1 MTKHAGHPAKTSP
14 SGAANLLR
22 MRRIGIDTY
31 LEPVIY
37 MRSDC
42 HICRSEGFEA
52 YARVEVWRGKKRIIA
67 TLNVVNAPLFAPDE
81 AGLSEAAW
89 HALGGADGDHIKVFH
104 PAPVQSFSHVRAKIY
119 GKPITSEGANE
130 IMRDIVDGRYSDI
143 EMAAFIS
150 TCAGNRIDVAETT
163 AFTRAM
169 ISVGKRLQWN
179 THPVVDKHCVGG
191 LPGNRTT
198 LIVVPIIAAAG
209 LTIPK
214 TSSRA
219 ITSPAGS
226 ADTME
231 TLAPVELDI
240 ARIRQVVEREHGC
253 IAWGGGVNLSP
264 ADDILIR
271 VERPLG
277 LDSDGQLVAS
287 VLSKKYAAGSTHVL
301 IDIPVGPTA
310 KVRSPEAAQLLG
322 ERLVAVG
329 RALGINLQTIV
340 TDGSQP
346 VGRGVGPALEAFDVL
361 AVLQNAP
368 DAPDDLRQR
377 ALLLAGHVLELGG
390 KAAPGG
396 GLAMA
401 RGILASGLAWNKFQA
416 ICEAQGGMREP
427 PRAGHTHVMVSKHRG
442 RVRSI
447 DNRRLARIAKLA
459 GAPKA
464 HAAGVVFHAPLGS
477 AVEVGQPLLTI
488 HAESPGELA
497 YARTYA
503 DAQEDLVL
511 VQEEGQGNE
520 WQETV

>member
-1 MTKHAGHPAKTSP
+1 MTKHAGHPAIHSAN
-14 SGAANLLR
+14 GAANLLR

-31 LEPVIY
+31 LEPVIF
-37 MRSDC
+37 MRRDC

-52 YARVEVWRGKKRIIA
+52 YSRVEVWRGKKRIIA
-67 TLNVVNAPLFAPDE
+67 TLNVVNAPLLAQDE

-89 HALGGADGDHIKVFH
+89 RALGGNDGDHIKVFH

-119 GKPITSEGANE
+119 GKPITTEGANE

-150 TCAGNRIDVAETT
+150 TCAGNRMDVAETI

-169 ISVGKRLQWN
+169 INVGKRLQWS

-198 LIVVPIIAAAG
+198 LIVVPIVAACG

-240 ARIRQVVEREHGC
+240 AQIRRVVEREHGC

-287 VLSKKYAAGSTHVL
+287 VLSKKYAAGSTHAI

-310 KVRSPEAAQLLG
+310 KVRSPEAAEALG
-322 ERLVAVG
+322 SRLVAVG
-329 RALGINLQTIV
+329 QALGITLRTIV
-340 TDGSQP
+340 TDGRQP
-346 VGRGVGPALEAFDVL
+346 IGRGVGPALEARDVL

-377 ALLLAGHVLELGG
+377 ALLLAGYVLELGG
-390 KAAPGG
+390 KAPAGG

-401 RGILASGLAWNKFQA
+401 RGVLESGQAWNKFQA

-427 PRAGHTHVMVSKHRG
+427 PRAAYTHVIASRHRG
-442 RVRSI
+442 RVADI
-447 DNRRLARIAKLA
+447 DNRRLARVAKLA
-459 GAPKA
+459 GAPQA
-464 HAAGVVFHAPLGS
+464 HAAGIVFHVPLGS
-477 AVEVGQPLLTI
+477 AVEVGQPLITI

-503 DAQEDLVL
+503 EAQEDMVL
-511 VQEEGQGNE
+511 VQEN
-520 WQETV
+520 

>member
-1 MTKHAGHPAKTSP
+1 MTPHSKQQKPGD
-14 SGAANLLR
+14 GAAHLLR

-37 MRSDC
+37 MRKDC

-52 YARVEVWRGKKRIIA
+52 YSRVEVWRGGKHVIA
-67 TLNVVNAPLFAPDE
+67 TLNVVDAPLLEIDE

-89 HALGGADGDHIKVFH
+89 RVLGGSDGDHIKVFH
-104 PAPVQSFSHVRAKIY
+104 PSPVQSFSHVRGKIY
-119 GKPITSEGANE
+119 GTPITSEGAGA
-130 IMRDIVDGRYSDI
+130 IMRDIVDGRYSEI
-143 EMAAFIS
+143 EMAALIA
-150 TCAGNRIDVAETT
+150 TCAGNRMDVAETT

-169 ISVGKRLQWN
+169 ISVGKRLQWS
-179 THPVVDKHCVGG
+179 TRPVVDKHCVGG

-198 LIVVPIIAAAG
+198 LIVVPIVAACG

-231 TLAPVELDI
+231 TLAPVDIDI
-240 ARIRQVVEREHGC
+240 AHIRRVVEREHGC

-287 VLSKKYAAGSTHVL
+287 VLSKKYAAGSSHVL
-301 IDIPVGPTA
+301 IDIPVGRTA
-310 KVRSPEAAQLLG
+310 KVRSPEAAQSLSARLLA
-322 ERLVAVG
+322 VAQ
-329 RALGINLQTIV
+329 ALGIKMQTII

-346 VGRGVGPALEAFDVL
+346 VGRGIGPALEAFDVL
-361 AVLQNAP
+361 AVLQNAD
-368 DAPDDLRQR
+368 DAPNDLRQR
-377 ALLLAGHVLELGG
+377 ALLLAGQVLELGG
-390 KAAPGG
+390 KAPSGDG
-396 GLAMA
+396 QEMA
-401 RGILASGLAWNKFQA
+401 RTVLESGLAWRKFQA
-416 ICEAQGGMREP
+416 ICEAQGGMRQP
-427 PRAGHTHVMVSKHRG
+427 PRAAHTHVVVSTHRG
-442 RVRSI
+442 HVTAV
-447 DNRRLARIAKLA
+447 DNRRLARVAALA

-464 HAAGVVFHAPLGS
+464 HAAGVLFHAPIGT

-497 YARTYA
+497 YARSYA
-503 DAQEDLVL
+503 AAQEDLVL
-511 VQEEGQGNE
+511 VREI
-520 WQETV
+520 

>member
-1 MTKHAGHPAKTSP
+1 MGVHFSAGKPAN
-14 SGAANLLR
+14 GAANALR
-22 MRRIGIDTY
+22 MRRMGIDTY

-37 MRSDC
+37 MRRDC

-52 YARVEVWRGKKRIIA
+52 YSRVEVWRGNKRIIA
-67 TLNVVNAPLFAPDE
+67 TLNVVEAPLLGEDE

-89 HALGGADGDHIKVFH
+89 RALGGHDGEHIKVFH
-104 PAPVQSFSHVRAKIY
+104 PVPVQSFSHVRAKIY
-119 GKPITSEGANE
+119 GTPITSESASE

-143 EMAAFIS
+143 EMAAFIA
-150 TCAGNRIDVAETT
+150 TCAGNKMDIAETT
-163 AFTRAM
+163 SITRAM
-169 ISVGKRLQWN
+169 IQAGKRLQWSSH
-179 THPVVDKHCVGG
+179 TVVDKHCVGG
-191 LPGNRTT
+191 LPANRTT
-198 LIVVPIIAAAG
+198 LIVVPIVAACG

-231 TLAPVELDI
+231 TLAPVDLDMTQ
-240 ARIRQVVEREHGC
+240 IRRVVEKEHGC

-310 KVRSPEAAQLLG
+310 KVRSQEAAQSLS
-322 ERLVAVG
+322 ERLVTVG
-329 RALGINLQTIV
+329 RSLGITLRTII

-346 VGRGVGPALEAFDVL
+346 VGRGIGPALEARDVL
-361 AVLQNAP
+361 AVLQNAT

-377 ALLLAGHVLELGG
+377 ALLLAGLVLELGG
-390 KAAPGG
+390 KAQAGEG
-396 GLAMA
+396 WAMA
-401 RGILASGLAWNKFQA
+401 QSVLERGLAWTKFQA
-416 ICEAQGGMREP
+416 ICEAQGGMRTP
-427 PRAGHTHVMVSKHRG
+427 PTARFTHVLVSRHG
-442 RVRSI
+442 GHVVAI

-464 HAAGVVFHAPLGS
+464 HAAGVVFHAPLGTLLE
-477 AVEVGQPLLTI
+477 AGQPLLTI
-488 HAESPGELA
+488 HADSPGELA

-503 DAQEDLVL
+503 DAQEDLVQ
-511 VQEEGQGNE
+511 VQEH
-520 WQETV
+520 

>member
-1 MTKHAGHPAKTSP
+1 MGSHHRDKQPADGPAHA
-14 SGAANLLR
+14 LR
-22 MRRIGIDTY
+22 MRRMGIDTY

-37 MRSDC
+37 MRRDC

-52 YARVEVWRGKKRIIA
+52 HSRVEVWRGNKHIVA
-67 TLNVVNAPLFAPDE
+67 TLNVVDAPLLQVDE

-89 HALGGADGDHIKVFH
+89 RSLGGRDGDHIKVFH

-119 GKPITSEGANE
+119 GSPITSEGASE
-130 IMRDIVDGRYSDI
+130 IVQDIVDGRYSDI
-143 EMAAFIS
+143 EMAAFIA
-150 TCAGNRIDVAETT
+150 TCAGNRMDIAET
-163 AFTRAM
+163 ASITRAM
-169 ISVGKRLQWN
+169 IGAGKRLQWN
-179 THPVVDKHCVGG
+179 VHPVVDKHCVGG
-191 LPGNRTT
+191 LPANRTT
-198 LIVVPIIAAAG
+198 LIVVPIVAACG
-209 LTIPK
+209 MTIPK

-231 TLAPVELDI
+231 TLAPVDLDI
-240 ARIRQVVEREHGC
+240 AQIRRVVEREQGC

-310 KVRSPEAAQLLG
+310 KVRSAEAAQSLG
-322 ERLVAVG
+322 ERLTTVG
-329 RALGINLQTIV
+329 QSLGITLRTII
-340 TDGSQP
+340 TDGAQP
-346 VGRGVGPALEAFDVL
+346 VGRGIGPALEAYDVL
-361 AVLQNAP
+361 AVLQNQP
-368 DAPDDLRQR
+368 GAPDDLRQR

-390 KAAPGG
+390 KAPQGEG
-396 GLAMA
+396 RTMA
-401 RGILASGLAWNKFQA
+401 AAVLTSGAAWTKFQS
-416 ICEAQGGMREP
+416 ICEAQGGMRVP
-427 PRAGHTHVMVSKHRG
+427 PVARFTHVVQARHDG
-442 RVRSI
+442 RVVAI

-464 HAAGVVFHAPLGS
+464 HAAGVVFHAPLGTMLV
-477 AVEVGQPLLTI
+477 AGQPMLTI
-488 HAESPGELA
+488 HADSPGELA

-503 DAQEDLVL
+503 DAQEDLVQ
-511 VQEEGQGNE
+511 VQEH
-520 WQETV
+520 

>member
-1 MTKHAGHPAKTSP
+1 MTSHRHQQKQHN
-14 SGAANLLR
+14 GAAHVLR

-37 MRSDC
+37 MRKDC

-52 YARVEVWRGKKRIIA
+52 YSRVEVWRGNRRIIA
-67 TLNVVNAPLFAPDE
+67 TLSVVTAPLFAADE

-89 HALGGADGDHIKVFH
+89 RALGGSDGDHIKVFH
-104 PAPVQSFSHVRAKIY
+104 PAPMQSFSHVRAKIF
-119 GKPITSEGANE
+119 GTPITSDGANE
-130 IMRDIVDGRYSDI
+130 IMRDIVDGRYSDM
-143 EMAAFIS
+143 EMAAFIAA
-150 TCAGNRIDVAETT
+150 CAGNRMDMAETT
-163 AFTRAM
+163 SVTRAM
-169 ISVGKRLQWN
+169 INVGKRLQWSS
-179 THPVVDKHCVGG
+179 HPVVDKHCVGG

-198 LIVVPIIAAAG
+198 LIVVPIIAACG

-231 TLAPVELDI
+231 TLAPVDLDL
-240 ARIRQVVEREHGC
+240 AQIRRVVEREQGC
-253 IAWGGGVNLSP
+253 IAWGGGVSLSP

-310 KVRSPEAAQLLG
+310 KIRSAETAESIS
-322 ERLVAVG
+322 ERLVTVG
-329 RALGINLQTIV
+329 SSLGITLRTIV

-346 VGRGVGPALEAFDVL
+346 IGRGVGPALEAFDVL
-361 AVLQNAP
+361 AVLQNAA
-368 DAPDDLRQR
+368 DAPVDLRAR
-377 ALLLAGHVLELGG
+377 ALMLAGQVIELGG
-390 KAAPGG
+390 KAQPGKG
-396 GLAMA
+396 IDMA
-401 RGILASGLAWNKFQA
+401 RAILASGVAWSKFQA
-416 ICEAQGGMREP
+416 ICEAQGGMRTP
-427 PRAGHTHVMVSKHRG
+427 PRAAYTHVIASRHRG
-442 RVRSI
+442 RVESV

-464 HAAGVVFHAPLGS
+464 AAAGVTFHAP
-477 AVEVGQPLLTI
+477 VGRMMEIGEPIITI

-503 DAQEDLVL
+503 EAQEDM
-511 VQEEGQGNE
+511 VQLHEA
-520 WQETV
+520 

>member
-1 MTKHAGHPAKTSP
+1 MTKHSAQHKPGN
-14 SGAANLLR
+14 GAAHQLR
-22 MRRIGIDTY
+22 MRRMGIDTY
-31 LEPVIY
+31 LVPVVY
-37 MRSDC
+37 MRRDC

-52 YARVEVWRGKKRIIA
+52 YSRVEVWRGNKHVIA
-67 TLNVVNAPLFAPDE
+67 TLNVVDAPLLAVDE

-89 HALGGADGDHIKVFH
+89 RALGGSDGEHIKIFH
-104 PAPVQSFSHVRAKIY
+104 PVPTQSFSHVRAKIY
-119 GKPITSEGANE
+119 GTPITSEGAGA
-130 IMRDIVDGRYSDI
+130 IMRDIVDGRYSEI
-143 EMAAFIS
+143 EMAAMVAA
-150 TCAGNRIDVAETT
+150 CAGNRMDVAETI

-169 ISVGKRLQWN
+169 VNVGKRLQWN
-179 THPVVDKHCVGG
+179 KQPVVDKHCVGG

-198 LIVVPIIAAAG
+198 LIVVPIVAACG

-231 TLAPVELDI
+231 TLAPVDIDI
-240 ARIRQVVEREHGC
+240 AHIKRVVEQENGC

-277 LDSDGQLVAS
+277 LDSDGQMVAS

-310 KVRSPEAAQLLG
+310 KVRSQQAAVSLS
-322 ERLVAVG
+322 ERLIAVG
-329 RALGINLQTIV
+329 EAFGIMLQTVI
-340 TDGSQP
+340 TDGTQP
-346 VGRGVGPALEAFDVL
+346 VGRGIGPALEALDVL

-368 DAPDDLRQR
+368 GAPEDLRQR
-377 ALLLAGHVLELGG
+377 ALRLSGMVLEMGG
-390 KAAPGG
+390 KAQPGSG
-396 GLAMA
+396 VELA
-401 RGILASGLAWNKFQA
+401 RSVLENGSAWNKFQA
-416 ICEAQGGMREP
+416 ICEAQGGMRTP
-427 PRAGHTHVMVSKHRG
+427 PRAAHTHVIVANHRG
-442 RVRSI
+442 RVGAI
-447 DNRRLARIAKLA
+447 DNRRLSRVAALA

-464 HAAGVVFHAPLGS
+464 HAAGVLFHAPIGT
-477 AVEVGQPLLTI
+477 AVEVGQPLMTI

-503 DAQEDLVL
+503 QAQEDLV
-511 VQEEGQGNE
+511 QIIQ
-520 WQETV
+520 

>member
-1 MTKHAGHPAKTSP
+1 MTSHRHQQKQHN
-14 SGAANLLR
+14 GAAHVLR

-37 MRSDC
+37 MRKDC

-52 YARVEVWRGKKRIIA
+52 YSRVEVWRGNRRIIA
-67 TLNVVNAPLFAPDE
+67 TLNVVTAPLFAADE

-89 HALGGADGDHIKVFH
+89 RALGGSDGDHIKVFH
-104 PAPVQSFSHVRAKIY
+104 PAPMQSFSHVRAKIF
-119 GKPITSEGANE
+119 GTPITSDGANE
-130 IMRDIVDGRYSDI
+130 IMRDIVDGRYSDM
-143 EMAAFIS
+143 EMAAFIAA
-150 TCAGNRIDVAETT
+150 CAGNRMDMAETT
-163 AFTRAM
+163 SVTRAM
-169 ISVGKRLQWN
+169 INVGKRLQWSS
-179 THPVVDKHCVGG
+179 HPVVDKHCVGG

-198 LIVVPIIAAAG
+198 LIVVPIIAACG

-231 TLAPVELDI
+231 TLAPVDLDL
-240 ARIRQVVEREHGC
+240 AQIRRVVEREQGC
-253 IAWGGGVNLSP
+253 IAWGGGVSLSP

-310 KVRSPEAAQLLG
+310 KIRSAETAESIS
-322 ERLVAVG
+322 ERLVTVG
-329 RALGINLQTIV
+329 SSLGITLRTIV

-346 VGRGVGPALEAFDVL
+346 IGRGVGPALEAFDVL
-361 AVLQNAP
+361 AVLQNAA
-368 DAPDDLRQR
+368 DAPVDLRER
-377 ALLLAGHVLELGG
+377 ALMLAGQVIELGG
-390 KAAPGG
+390 KAQPGKG
-396 GLAMA
+396 IDMA
-401 RGILASGLAWNKFQA
+401 RAILASGVAWSKFQA
-416 ICEAQGGMREP
+416 ICEAQGGMRTP
-427 PRAGHTHVMVSKHRG
+427 PRAAYTHVIASRHRG
-442 RVRSI
+442 RVESV

-464 HAAGVVFHAPLGS
+464 AAAGVTFHAP
-477 AVEVGQPLLTI
+477 VGRMMEIGEPIITI

-503 DAQEDLVL
+503 EAQEDM
-511 VQEEGQGNE
+511 VQLHEA
-520 WQETV
+520 

>member
-1 MTKHAGHPAKTSP
+1 MTKHAGHPAIP
-14 SGAANLLR
+14 SANGAANLLR

-31 LEPVIY
+31 LEPVIF
-37 MRSDC
+37 MRRDC

-52 YARVEVWRGKKRIIA
+52 YSRVEVWRGKKRIIA
-67 TLNVVNAPLFAPDE
+67 TLNVVNRPLLAQDE

-89 HALGGADGDHIKVFH
+89 RALGGDDGDYIKVFH

-119 GKPITSEGANE
+119 GKPITTEGANE

-150 TCAGNRIDVAETT
+150 TCAGNRMDVAETI

-169 ISVGKRLQWN
+169 INVGKRLQWS

-198 LIVVPIIAAAG
+198 LIVVPIVAACG

-240 ARIRQVVEREHGC
+240 AQIRRVVEREHGC

-287 VLSKKYAAGSTHVL
+287 VLSKKYAAGSTHAI

-310 KVRSPEAAQLLG
+310 KVRSPEAAEALG
-322 ERLVAVG
+322 SRLVAVG
-329 RALGINLQTIV
+329 QALGITLRTIV
-340 TDGSQP
+340 TDGRQP
-346 VGRGVGPALEAFDVL
+346 IGRGVGPALEARDVL

-377 ALLLAGHVLELGG
+377 ALLLAGYVLELGG
-390 KAAPGG
+390 KAPAGG

-401 RGILASGLAWNKFQA
+401 RGVLESGQAWNKFQA

-427 PRAGHTHVMVSKHRG
+427 PRAAYTHVIASRHRG
-442 RVRSI
+442 RVADI
-447 DNRRLARIAKLA
+447 DNRRLARVAKLA
-459 GAPKA
+459 GAPQA
-464 HAAGVVFHAPLGS
+464 HAAGIVFHVPLGS
-477 AVEVGQPLLTI
+477 AVEVGQPLITI

-503 DAQEDLVL
+503 EAQEDMVL
-511 VQEEGQGNE
+511 VQEN
-520 WQETV
+520 

>member
-1 MTKHAGHPAKTSP
+1 MSDRHHPGQSP
-14 SGAANLLR
+14 LNGPAHVLR

-31 LEPVIY
+31 LEPVVY

-52 YARVEVWRGKKRIIA
+52 HSRIEVWRGGQRIIA
-67 TLNVVNAPLFAPDE
+67 TLNVVHSPLLALDE

-89 HALGGADGDHIKVFH
+89 RALGGVDGEQIKIFH
-104 PAPVQSFSHVRAKIY
+104 PQPVQSFSYVRGKIF
-119 GKPITSEGANE
+119 GKPIDAEGAGA
-130 IMRDIVDGRYSDI
+130 IMRDIVDGRYSDM
-143 EMAAFIS
+143 EMAAFIA
-150 TCAGNRIDVAETT
+150 TCAGNRMDTEEIT

-169 ISVGKRLQWN
+169 INVGKRLEWGR
-179 THPVVDKHCVGG
+179 HPVVDKHCVGG

-198 LIVVPIIAAAG
+198 LIVVPIVAACG

-231 TLAPVELDI
+231 TLAPVALDL
-240 ARIRQVVEREHGC
+240 ARIRRVVERENGC
-253 IAWGGGVNLSP
+253 IAWGGAVSLSP

-287 VLSKKYAAGSTHVL
+287 VLSKKAAAGSTHAL

-310 KVRSPEAAQLLG
+310 KVRSAQAAQLLG
-322 ERLVAVG
+322 ERLIGVG
-329 RALGINLQTIV
+329 RALGIEVQTIV
-340 TDGSQP
+340 TDGRQP
-346 VGRGVGPALEAFDVL
+346 IGRGIGPALEAHDVL
-361 AVLQNAP
+361 AVLQNLP

-377 ALLLAGHVLELGG
+377 ALLLAGKVLEMGG
-390 KAAPGG
+390 KAPPEK
-396 GLAMA
+396 GLEMA
-401 RGILASGLAWNKFQA
+401 HAALASGAAWKKFQA
-416 ICEAQGGMREP
+416 ICDAQGGMRTP
-427 PRAGHTHVMVSKHRG
+427 PTAAYKYVLAATVNG
-442 RVRSI
+442 RVMEI
-447 DNRRLARIAKLA
+447 DNRRLARAAKLA

-464 HAAGVVFHAPLGS
+464 LAAGIVLHAALDTTVQ
-477 AVEVGQPLLTI
+477 EGQPLLTI

-497 YARTYA
+497 YAKTYVLA
-503 DAQEDLVL
+503 EKDMILINEDR
-511 VQEEGQGNE
+511 
-520 WQETV
+520 

>member
-1 MTKHAGHPAKTSP
+1 MSKNQGLPLKHAPNGT
-14 SGAANLLR
+14 ANLLR

-31 LEPVIY
+31 LEPVIFL
-37 MRSDC
+37 RRDS

-52 YARVEVWRGKKRIIA
+52 YSRVEVWRGKKHIIA
-67 TLNVVNAPLFAPDE
+67 TLNVVNAPLLAQDE

-89 HALGGADGDHIKVFH
+89 RALGGADGDHIKVFH
-104 PAPVQSFSHVRAKIY
+104 PAPVLSFSHVRAKIY
-119 GKPITSEGANE
+119 GTPITHEGANE
-130 IMRDIVDGRYSDI
+130 IMRDIVDGHYSDI

-150 TCAGNRIDVAETT
+150 TCAGNRMDVAETI

-179 THPVVDKHCVGG
+179 AHPVVDKHCVGG

-198 LIVVPIIAAAG
+198 LIVVPIVAACG

-231 TLAPVELDI
+231 TLAPVDLDI
-240 ARIRQVVEREHGC
+240 AQIRRVVERENGC

-287 VLSKKYAAGSTHVL
+287 VLSKKFAAGSTHAL
-301 IDIPVGPTA
+301 IDLPVGPTA
-310 KVRSPEAAQLLG
+310 KVRSAEAAQSLG
-322 ERLVAVG
+322 ARLVSVG
-329 RALGINLQTIV
+329 QALGITIRTIV
-340 TDGSQP
+340 TDGRQP
-346 VGRGVGPALEAFDVL
+346 IGRGVGPALEALDVL

-368 DAPDDLRQR
+368 GAPDDLRQR
-377 ALLLAGHVLELGG
+377 ALLLAGQVLELGG
-390 KAAPGG
+390 KAAAGEG
-396 GLAMA
+396 IELA
-401 RGILASGLAWNKFQA
+401 RGVLESGMAWSKFQA
-416 ICEAQGGMREP
+416 ICEAQGGLREP
-427 PRAGHTHVMVSKHRG
+427 PRADFTHVITSKHRG
-442 RVRSI
+442 QVAAI

-464 HAAGVVFHAPLGS
+464 PAAGILFHAPLDS
-477 AVEVGQPLLTI
+477 AIEVGQPLMTI

-503 DAQEDLVL
+503 EAQEDLVL
-511 VQEEGQGNE
+511 VQG
-520 WQETV
+520 V

>member
-1 MTKHAGHPAKTSP
+1 MHNGPAHV
-14 SGAANLLR
+14 LR

-37 MRSDC
+37 MRKDC

-52 YARVEVWRGKKRIIA
+52 YSRVEVWRGNKRIIA
-67 TLNVVNAPLFAPDE
+67 TLNVVTEPLLESDE

-89 HALGGADGDHIKVFH
+89 RALGGSDGDHIKVFH
-104 PAPVQSFSHVRAKIY
+104 PAPMESFSHVRAKIF
-119 GKPITSEGANE
+119 GTPITSEGADA
-130 IMRDIVDGRYSDI
+130 IMRDIVDGRYSDM
-143 EMAAFIS
+143 EMAAFIAA
-150 TCAGNRIDVAETT
+150 CAGNRMDTAETT
-163 AFTRAM
+163 SVTRAM
-169 ISVGKRLQWN
+169 ISVGKRLQWS

-198 LIVVPIIAAAG
+198 LIVVPIVAACG

-240 ARIRQVVEREHGC
+240 PQIRRVVEREHGC

-287 VLSKKYAAGSTHVL
+287 VLSKKYAAGSTDVL

-310 KVRSPEAAQLLG
+310 KIRSAETAESVSA
-322 ERLVAVG
+322 RLISVG
-329 RALGINLQTIV
+329 KALGINLRTVI
-340 TDGSQP
+340 TDGTQP
-346 VGRGVGPALEAFDVL
+346 VGRGIGPALEAFDVM

-368 DAPDDLRQR
+368 EAPPDLRER
-377 ALLLAGHVLELGG
+377 ALMLAGLVIELGG
-390 KAAPGG
+390 KAEQGKGIEVAR
-396 GLAMA
+396 AM
-401 RGILASGLAWNKFQA
+401 LTSGLAWRKFQA
-416 ICEAQGGMREP
+416 ICEAQGGMRTP
-427 PRAGHTHVMVSKHRG
+427 PRAAYTHVITSTHKG
-442 RVRSI
+442 RVASV
-447 DNRRLARIAKLA
+447 DNRHLARIAKLA

-464 HAAGVVFHAPLGS
+464 HAAGVTYHAPVGS
-477 AVEVGQPLLTI
+477 LVEVGQPLITI

-503 DAQEDLVL
+503 EAQENMVL
-511 VQEEGQGNE
+511 VQEA
-520 WQETV
+520 

>member
-1 MTKHAGHPAKTSP
+1 MSKNAGHSATAPNGS
-14 SGAANLLR
+14 ANLLR

-52 YARVEVWRGKKRIIA
+52 YSRVEVWRGKKRIIA
-67 TLNVVNAPLFAPDE
+67 TLNVVDTPLITHDE

-89 HALGGADGDHIKVFH
+89 HALGGQDGDNIKVFH

-150 TCAGNRIDVAETT
+150 TCAGNRMDMAETT
-163 AFTRAM
+163 AVTRAM
-169 ISVGKRLQWN
+169 INVGKRLQWG

-198 LIVVPIIAAAG
+198 LIVVPIVAAAG

-231 TLAPVELDI
+231 TLAPVSLDI
-240 ARIRQVVEREHGC
+240 HQIRKVVEREHGC
-253 IAWGGGVNLSP
+253 IAWGGGVSLSP

-287 VLSKKYAAGSTHVL
+287 VLSKKVAAGSTHVL

-310 KVRSPEAAQLLG
+310 KVRSQEAAHALS
-322 ERLVAVG
+322 ERLITVG
-329 RALGINLQTIV
+329 HDLGITLQTVI

-346 VGRGVGPALEAFDVL
+346 IGRGVGPALEALDVL

-368 DAPDDLRQR
+368 DAPIDLRER
-377 ALLLAGHVLELGG
+377 ALMLAGRVLEIGG
-390 KAAPGG
+390 KADQGA

-401 RGILASGLAWNKFQA
+401 RGILESGLAWNKFQA
-416 ICEAQGGMREP
+416 ICDAQGGMRVP
-427 PRAGHTHVMVSKHRG
+427 PRASHTHVMTSKHRG
-442 RVRSI
+442 HVKGI
-447 DNRRLARIAKLA
+447 DNRRIARIAKLA

-464 HAAGVVFHAPLGS
+464 AAAGIVFHAPLGT
-477 AVEVGQPLLTI
+477 AVDVGQPLLTI

-503 DAQEDLVL
+503 EAQEDMILVH
-511 VQEEGQGNE
+511 EDGHTNG
-520 WQETV
+520 WQDGE

>member
-1 MTKHAGHPAKTSP
+1 MSKHAGHPATP
-14 SGAANLLR
+14 ANGHANQLR

-52 YARVEVWRGKKRIIA
+52 YSRVEVWRGKKRIIA
-67 TLNVVNAPLFAPDE
+67 TLNVVDTPLIRHDE

-89 HALGGADGDHIKVFH
+89 HALGGQDGDHIKVFH

-143 EMAAFIS
+143 EMAAFVS
-150 TCAGNRIDVAETT
+150 TCAGNRMDVAETT

-169 ISVGKRLQWN
+169 IHVGKRLQWS

-198 LIVVPIIAAAG
+198 LIVVPIVAAAG

-231 TLAPVELDI
+231 TLAPVALDI
-240 ARIRQVVEREHGC
+240 PQIRKVVEREHGC
-253 IAWGGGVNLSP
+253 IAWGGGVSLSP

-287 VLSKKYAAGSTHVL
+287 VLSKKVAAGSTHVL

-310 KVRSPEAAQLLG
+310 KVRSQEAAQSLSD
-322 ERLVAVG
+322 RLVTVG
-329 RALGINLQTIV
+329 RDLGITLQTVI
-340 TDGSQP
+340 TDGRQP
-346 VGRGVGPALEAFDVL
+346 IGRGVGPALEALDVL
-361 AVLQNAP
+361 SVLQNAP
-368 DAPDDLRQR
+368 DAPVDLRER
-377 ALLLAGHVLELGG
+377 ALMLAGRVLEIGG
-390 KAAPGG
+390 KAQQGA

-401 RGILASGLAWNKFQA
+401 RGILDSGLAWNKFQA
-416 ICEAQGGMREP
+416 ICDAQGGMRVP
-427 PRAGHTHVMVSKHRG
+427 PRAAHTHVVTSKHKG
-442 RVRSI
+442 RVMSI

-464 HAAGVVFHAPLGS
+464 TAAGIVFHAPLGTI
-477 AVEVGQPLLTI
+477 VEVGQPLLTI

-503 DAQEDLVL
+503 DAQEDLIL
-511 VQEEGQGNE
+511 VQANGFAHDWHDSE
-520 WQETV
+520 